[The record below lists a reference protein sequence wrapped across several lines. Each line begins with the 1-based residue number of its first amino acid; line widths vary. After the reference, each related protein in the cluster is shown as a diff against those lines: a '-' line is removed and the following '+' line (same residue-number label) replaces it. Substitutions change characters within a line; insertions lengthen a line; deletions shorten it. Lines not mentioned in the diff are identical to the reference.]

1 MNAFLLLYF
10 GLLIVW
16 LLLLWPA
23 WRLKGWA
30 GLWLF
35 LVAAVGCA
43 AAVREIWLFLGTSSA
58 IRLDILLISIVLV
71 VLYMTAAVVLA
82 WRRWRRL
89 AILLG
94 ALLILLGAG
103 MIHQWNLAGKE
114 AERLREVF
122 HTRNALLFDAGFRS
136 PAAYEA
142 AYGPFAG
149 TGVDHPVGHWLALE
163 DTRFS
168 RLIINAEG
176 DTWAFYRCGDTECA
190 YGPGGGGLLPQGEAA
205 SWGTTL
211 LPSAGAALP
220 LTLRLEAPERLAL
233 QIEGQA
239 DQLFA
244 PAPPPLADP
253 PAPEDMAYLGPF
265 TAFTCK
271 DDLVDFQQLWLWRE
285 QDRLFAVAVFS
296 RLLAGRRHNFIT
308 PLVLGEAPQDGET
321 WYFEWQQNGKT
332 GEASIAF
339 AGDGLDLSL
348 QRQGQAAVTSWLAP
362 GALLIDPVIER
373 AALTDGD
380 AWRHWFDIVLVGHFT
395 VGIMPAC

>member
-16 LLLLWPA
+16 PLLLWPA
-23 WRLKGWA
+23 WRLRAWS

-35 LVAAVGCA
+35 LVAVAGCA

-58 IRLDILLISIVLV
+58 IRLDILLISVVLV
-71 VLYMTAAVVLA
+71 VLYMAAVVVLA
-82 WRRWRRL
+82 WRRWRKL

-103 MIHQWNLAGKE
+103 MIHQWILAGQE

-122 HTRNALLFDAGFRS
+122 HARNALLFDAGFRS

-142 AYGPFAG
+142 AYGPFANS
-149 TGVDHPVGHWLALE
+149 GVDHPVGHWLALE

-168 RLIINAEG
+168 RLIINAKGEA
-176 DTWAFYRCGDTECA
+176 WAFYRCGDTECP
-190 YGPGGGGLLPQGEAA
+190 YGPDGGGLLPQGEAA

-211 LPSAGAALP
+211 LPSVGAALP

-233 QIEGQA
+233 QVEGQA
-239 DQLFA
+239 EQFFA
-244 PAPPPLADP
+244 PAPPPIVDP
-253 PAPEDMAYLGPF
+253 PAPEALAYLGPF

-285 QDRLFAVAVFS
+285 QDRLFAVGVFS
-296 RLLAGRRHNFIT
+296 RLLAGLRHGFIT
-308 PLVLGEAPQDGET
+308 PLVLGDAPQDGDA
-321 WYFEWQQNGKT
+321 WFFDWQQNGKT
-332 GEASIAF
+332 VEASIAF
-339 AGDGLDLSL
+339 AGEGLDLSL
-348 QRQGQAAVTSWLAP
+348 QRQGQAAVTIQLEP
-362 GALLIDPVIER
+362 GGLLVDPAIEN
-373 AALTDGD
+373 ASLTDGD
-380 AWRHWFDIVLVGHFT
+380 AWRHWFDIVLVGQFT
-395 VGIMPAC
+395 KGVMPAC